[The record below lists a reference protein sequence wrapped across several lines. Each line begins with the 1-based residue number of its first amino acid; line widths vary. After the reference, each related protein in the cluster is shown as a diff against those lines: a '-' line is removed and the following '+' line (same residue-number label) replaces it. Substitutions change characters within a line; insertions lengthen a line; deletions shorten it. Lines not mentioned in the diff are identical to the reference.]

1 MRRFTAD
8 YLERTRRGMWES
20 REALAP
26 LDLDGRRR
34 VLDVGCG
41 TGELTRVLAEESP
54 EAAVVGVDADADLL
68 ATARDAGDGGAP
80 DDRSDPEGGR
90 GSDRV
95 GRDIDY
101 CAGDATRLPFPDGAF
116 DLVVCQ
122 ALLINLPDPVAAV
135 REFARVSSDL
145 VAAVEP
151 DNADVEVTSTVNSEP
166 SLEARVREAY
176 IAGVETDVAMGDR
189 VCEVFAEAGVSGVE
203 SRRYRHEK
211 RVEPPYSEADL
222 TDIARKASG
231 AGLAD
236 HETELR
242 RALDGDDGN
251 GARSGNGE
259 PGRNGD
265 GGRNGYDALRGA
277 WREMGREAARQAQNR
292 EYERVETVPFDVTV
306 GRV

>member
-34 VLDVGCG
+34 ILDVGCG
-41 TGELTRVLAEESP
+41 TGELTRVLAEEAP
-54 EAAVVGVDADADLL
+54 DATVVGVDADVDLL
-68 ATARDAGDGGAP
+68 AAARDGAEADP
-80 DDRSDPEGGR
+80 DAHG
-90 GSDRV
+90 
-95 GRDIDY
+95 IDY
-101 CAGDATRLPFPDGAF
+101 CTGDATRLPFPDDAF

-122 ALLINLPDPVAAV
+122 ALLINLPDPAAAV
-135 REFARVSSDL
+135 REFARVSSEL

-151 DNADVEVTSTVNSEP
+151 DNADVSVDSTVEAEAA
-166 SLEARVREAY
+166 LEARVREAY

-189 VCEVFAEAGVSGVE
+189 VREVFAEAGISGVE

-211 RVEPPYSEADL
+211 RVEPPYTEADL
-222 TDIARKASG
+222 RGIARKASG
-231 AGLAD
+231 DGIAD

-242 RALDGDDGN
+242 RALG
-251 GARSGNGE
+251 
-259 PGRNGD
+259 GD
-265 GGRNGYDALRGA
+265 GGKGGGGDGYDELRRE
-277 WREMGREAARQAQNR
+277 WREMGREAARQAQAR

>member
-41 TGELTRVLAEESP
+41 TGELTRVLAEEAP

-68 ATARDAGDGGAP
+68 AAARDAGDETTL
-80 DDRSDPEGGR
+80 DGR
-90 GSDRV
+90 VDHDV
-95 GRDIDY
+95 DY
-101 CAGDATRLPFPDGAF
+101 CTGDATRLPFSDDAF

-122 ALLINLPDPVAAV
+122 ALLINLPEPAAAV
-135 REFARVSSDL
+135 REFARVSSEL

-151 DNADVEVTSTVNSEP
+151 DNADVEVTSTVESEA
-166 SLEARVREAY
+166 SLEASVREAY

-189 VCEVFAEAGVSGVE
+189 VREVFAEADLSE
-203 SRRYRHEK
+203 IDSRRYRHEK
-211 RVEPPYSEADL
+211 RVEPPYTEADL
-222 TDIARKASG
+222 TDITRKASG

-242 RALDGDDGN
+242 RALDDDGEN
-251 GARSGNGE
+251 GTDRGNE
-259 PGRNGD
+259 NGD
-265 GGRNGYDALRGA
+265 EDRGGDGYDALRSA